1 MMIIRLLLAT
11 GAVALQGI
19 AYSRSE
25 RSEEPAVA
33 VEQLQAPRFARGDSF
48 VWGEG
53 FAQTPP
59 APWAEADPAD
69 SLYKAGREAINR
81 GDFRR
86 AATLFGEISAKYP
99 RSEYAPDA
107 PYWRAFALYKSG
119 RDDDLRD
126 ALASLNT
133 QRSKFPKAKT
143 IADAEELAIRIRGQ
157 QAQQGDVKAAEEI
170 SKAASKNIPCAR
182 GDDNDSDIRAAAMN
196 ALLQMDAE
204 GALPII
210 KQVLQKRD
218 ECSVALR
225 EKAVFLLSQKQSSE
239 TETILIDVVR
249 NDPSRSVREQAV
261 FWMGQVRT
269 DKAAVALEE
278 IATSSPDMELRE
290 KAIFA
295 LSQQGSSRGA
305 ALLRRFA
312 ESSDTPES
320 VREQAIFWLGQQKSS
335 ENAEFLRGLFARLG
349 RGERNDDLKKK
360 VLFSLSQMR
369 GYGNDRW
376 LLNIAVDSSQSE
388 DLRGHA
394 LWTAGQAGIAG
405 SELVSLYDRLRDDDV
420 KEKLIWV
427 LSESKDRV
435 ATDKLVEIA
444 QKDPNREMRKKAL
457 FWLGQKNDPRVQ
469 KILMD
474 ILTKP

>member
-1 MMIIRLLLAT
+1 MLIRLLL
-11 GAVALQGI
+11 GAGAIALPAAVLSFSRQASTPETRTTSVAYAQ
-19 AYSRSE
+19 E
-25 RSEEPAVA
+25 T
-33 VEQLQAPRFARGDSF
+33 
-48 VWGEG
+48 G
-53 FAQTPP
+53 FAQVPPPP
-59 APWAEADPAD
+59 APGAEADPAD
-69 SLYKAGREAINR
+69 SLYKAGREAINS

-86 AATLFGEISAKYP
+86 AAVLFGEISAKYP

-119 RDDDLRD
+119 RDDDLRE
-126 ALASLNT
+126 ALKSLDT

-143 IADAEELAIRIRGQ
+143 IADAEELAIRVRGKL
-157 QAQQGDVKAAEEI
+157 AQQGDVKAAEAV
-170 SKAASKNIPCAR
+170 SRAASPNAPCVR

-196 ALLQMDAE
+196 ALLQMDAQ

-239 TETILIDVVR
+239 TETLLIDVVR

-261 FWMGQVRT
+261 FWMGQVHT
-269 DKAAVALEE
+269 DKAESLLEE
-278 IATSSPDMELRE
+278 IATSSPDMTLRE

-295 LSQQGSSRGA
+295 LNEQGSSRGA
-305 ALLRRFA
+305 AVLRRLA
-312 ESSDTPES
+312 ESAETPES
-320 VREQAIFWLGQQKSS
+320 VREQAIFWLGQRRSS
-335 ENAEFLRGLFARLG
+335 ENAEFLRSLFDKLG
-349 RGERNDDLKKK
+349 KSERNDDMKKK

-369 GYGNDRW
+369 GFGNDRW
-376 LLNIAVDSSQSE
+376 LLNIALDTAHSE

-394 LWTAGQAGIAG
+394 LWTAGQAGIPG
-405 SELVSLYDRLRDDDV
+405 SELVSLYDKLTDAEV

-427 LSESKDRV
+427 LSESRDRA
-435 ATDKLVEIA
+435 ATDKLVDIA
-444 QKDPNREMRKKAL
+444 RKDSDREMRKKAI
-457 FWLGQKNDPRVQ
+457 FWLGQKNDPRIQ
-469 KILMD
+469 QILMD